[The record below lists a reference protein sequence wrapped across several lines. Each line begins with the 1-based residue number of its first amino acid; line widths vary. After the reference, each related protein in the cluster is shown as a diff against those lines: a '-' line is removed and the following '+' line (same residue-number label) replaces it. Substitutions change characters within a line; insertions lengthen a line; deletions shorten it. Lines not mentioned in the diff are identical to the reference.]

1 VTTEHHDLAEVP
13 TGALLRSV
21 TAQRGSFDN
30 RPSIRISLTEEVAR
44 DGIAGIDYVD
54 QPTFVQIPTTFTTG
68 VISVDIAS
76 RLRLDAPDDARGFA
90 GIAYRIGSGE
100 KPPFEAVYLRP
111 TNGWHVA
118 PSDGPRKLRA
128 IQYFAYPDWPYNR
141 LREECPDG
149 GYEAAAD
156 IRLDTWIRLEIT
168 VRAMSVSSAGDGRPV
183 LDVAQP
189 LAEPSAGAVGLFV
202 DIGTDA
208 HFSNLSVVHDD

>member
-1 VTTEHHDLAEVP
+1 M
-13 TGALLRSV
+13 
-21 TAQRGSFDN
+21 TAF
-30 RPSIRISLTEEVAR
+30 
-44 DGIAGIDYVD
+44 AGVDYVD
-54 QPTFVQIPTTFTTG
+54 QPTFVQIPTSFTTG
-68 VISVDIAS
+68 HVSVDIAS
-76 RLRLDAPDDARGFA
+76 GLRPDAPEDARGFA

-118 PSDGPRKLRA
+118 PVDGPRRLRA

-141 LREECPDG
+141 LRDERPDG

-168 VRAMSVSSAGDGRPV
+168 VRATTVSAAVDGTRV
-183 LDVAQP
+183 LDVP
-189 LAEPSAGAVGLFV
+189 RTLAEPRPGAVGLFV

-208 HFSNLSVVHDD
+208 YFSNLTIVHDD